1 MEGLSMPKIVYSST
15 PNEITNS
22 HITLAKNLTLS
33 GYGTDEKKI
42 LAILKRIP
50 EEELVALTYNM
61 YRTAEKCGADAFD
74 CTEIY
79 TY

>member
-1 MEGLSMPKIVYSST
+1 MGVLILSKNQYSTT
-15 PNEITNS
+15 PNEITDA
-22 HITLAKNLTLS
+22 HIKLAKNLTHS
-33 GYGTDEKKI
+33 GYGSDEETV